1 MEQRYQ
7 QLSEAERCEIW
18 RLHSAGSSGAHI
30 GRVVG
35 RDKSTISRELR
46 RNVLPRSGYVPLS
59 AHRMCLA
66 RRQRK
71 RRCKIERSSLLYE
84 AVHDGL
90 LAMERTPEQI
100 AGRLELEHC
109 RRMISTES
117 IYRFVYSAEGR
128 RLGLRKYLTRAKPK
142 RGHRARRGTKSLI
155 PNRISIHDRP
165 KSIDLR
171 DEFGHWETDLMAFSK
186 PGYNNLVLCE
196 RKTRFILARRQ
207 SDKTARTAAASI
219 KSFQTHWSKEMFLS
233 ITYDNGSEFTNHGD
247 VGGDAYFCDAHS
259 PWQKGTVENSIGR
272 LRRDMPRKTQRKDYS
287 DADFDDIIFMH
298 NNTPRKC
305 LGFKTPAEA
314 FLTEFN
320 RVALGL

>member
-18 RLHSAGSSGAHI
+18 RLRSAGFSGAHI
-30 GRVVG
+30 GLLTG
-35 RDKSTISRELR
+35 RDRSTISRELR

-59 AHRMCLA
+59 AQRMCDV
-66 RRQRK
+66 RRHRK

-128 RLGLRKYLTRAKPK
+128 RLGLRKYLPRAKPK

-165 KSIDLR
+165 QSIALR
-171 DEFGHWETDLMAFSK
+171 EEFGHWEGDLMAFSK

-207 SDKTARTAAASI
+207 RDKTARTAAASI
-219 KSFQTHWSKEMFLS
+219 KSFQTLWRKEMFLS

-247 VGGDAYFCDAHS
+247 VGGHAYFCDAHS
-259 PWQKGTVENSIGR
+259 PWQKGTVENAIGR
-272 LRRDMPRKTQRKDYS
+272 LRRDLPRKTQRQDYS

-314 FLTEFN
+314 CLTEFN